1 MLATEQP
8 KALAEEPRRQETV
21 LVVEDRAAADSPR
34 FGVDHV
40 VDKIHSA
47 EMFVIG
53 LIGETHCDGILHVAG

>member
-1 MLATEQP
+1 MLTAEQANP
-8 KALAEEPRRQETV
+8 AEETRRQETV
-21 LVVEDRAAADSPR
+21 FVVEDRAAADSPR

-53 LIGETHCDGILHVAG
+53 LVGETHCDGILHVTG